1 MMEISIA
8 LFVILLVVLLL
19 VGFVVGFLV
28 MRAIVTKQLRENPPV
43 NKDMIRAMYMQ
54 MGRKPTERD
63 VNRVMESMNKYSTNP
78 YNVNRMTAGAGLG
91 AILDAK
97 YFNDNCKRIIENRKY
112 TAKSLKELGFSLTN
126 SSTNFV
132 FAKTDKIGG
141 EQLYL
146 KLKEKGI
153 LVRHFGA
160 ERIKDYIRITIGSL
174 TQMERFIDC
183 IREILEEI

>member
-78 YNVNRMTAGAGLG
+78 YTTP
-91 AILDAK
+91 K
-97 YFNDNCKRIIENRKY
+97 PK
-112 TAKSLKELGFSLTN
+112 
-126 SSTNFV
+126 
-132 FAKTDKIGG
+132 
-141 EQLYL
+141 
-146 KLKEKGI
+146 KEKN
-153 LVRHFGA
+153 
-160 ERIKDYIRITIGSL
+160 K
-174 TQMERFIDC
+174 
-183 IREILEEI
+183 